1 MRTDL
6 FTPCLALGIKK
17 GKAFALPY
25 CIKKARPSAVLLTDK
40 RFYLLIYLLQFLFH
54 VSWIKSWL
62 TFITNIGHHLIKV
75 ISEAFAFSL

>member
-25 CIKKARPSAVLLTDK
+25 CIKKARGHRALSILV
-40 RFYLLIYLLQFLFH
+40 IYFIKYFLQH
-54 VSWIKSWL
+54 DTRISIV
-62 TFITNIGHHLIKV
+62 V
-75 ISEAFAFSL
+75 ISPEFTNNCIVQLA